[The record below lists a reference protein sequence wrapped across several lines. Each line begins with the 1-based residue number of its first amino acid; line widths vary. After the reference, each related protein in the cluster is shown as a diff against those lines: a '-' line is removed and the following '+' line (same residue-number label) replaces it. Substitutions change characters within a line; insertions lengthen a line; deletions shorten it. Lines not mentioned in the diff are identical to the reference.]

1 MFIQTKTKDE
11 KREQSKESE
20 REEEFYILVVLS
32 QPYVQRH
39 RAFEPEIEDYVLF
52 GDLFRG

>member
-20 REEEFYILVVLS
+20 REEELYVLVVLS
-32 QPYVQRH
+32 QPYNQRH
-39 RAFEPEIEDYVLF
+39 STFEPEIEDYVLF